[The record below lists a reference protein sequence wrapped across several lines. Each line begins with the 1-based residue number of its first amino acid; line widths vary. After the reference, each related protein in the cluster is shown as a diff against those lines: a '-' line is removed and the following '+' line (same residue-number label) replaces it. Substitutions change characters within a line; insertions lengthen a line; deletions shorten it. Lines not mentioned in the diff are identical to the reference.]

1 MKYDY
6 LIVGAGLAGAV
17 FAHFATREGKRCLVV
32 EKKANIGGMCHT
44 ENVDGIIVHKFGAH
58 IFHTNRKEI
67 WDFVNGIV
75 EFEPFV
81 NTPIANYQN
90 RVFNMPINMN
100 TFNQLWGVITPYEA
114 KKRLQ
119 SQIVSNDSPKNLEE
133 WVLANVGSDIY
144 KYLIKDYTEK
154 QWGKS
159 CTELPPDIMRRI
171 PIRYTY
177 NNNYF
182 NDLYQGIPKNGYTD
196 FIRKLMS
203 GSDFQLEIDYFYDKE
218 YFDRKADKVV
228 YTGAIDRFFNY
239 EFGAL
244 EWRSVRFD
252 EHVYYTDNFQG
263 VAVVNHT
270 DLMPYTR
277 TIEHRHFQHK
287 CTSEKT
293 IVSYEYPCVNAENPC
308 YPVPTAENINLYS
321 KYKAQIDTSKYIML
335 GRLAEYKYYD
345 MNVIIENIYDKYKE
359 TDD

>member
-6 LIVGAGLAGAV
+6 LIVGAGLAGAM
-17 FAHFATREGKRCLVV
+17 FAYFATQKGKKCLVV

-44 ENVDGIIVHKFGAH
+44 ENVDGIIVHKLGAH

-67 WDFVNGIV
+67 WDFVNDIV
-75 EFEPFV
+75 EFEPFI
-81 NTPIANYQN
+81 NAPIANYQT

-114 KKRLQ
+114 KKQLQ
-119 SQIVSNDSPKNLEE
+119 KQIVRNDSPKNLEE

-182 NDLYQGIPKNGYTD
+182 NDLYQGIPKNGYSD
-196 FIRKLMS
+196 FISRLLE
-203 GSDFQLEIDYFYDKE
+203 GSKIILGTDYLADRVYYDK
-218 YFDRKADKVV
+218 KAEKVV
-228 YTGAIDRFFNY
+228 YTGAIDRFFNNQY
-239 EFGAL
+239 GAL
-244 EWRSVRFD
+244 EWRSVWFD
-252 EHVYYTDNFQG
+252 EHVYDTDSFQG

-270 DLMPYTR
+270 DSIPYTR

-287 CTSEKT
+287 CTSSKT
-293 IVSYEYPCVNAENPC
+293 IVSFEYSGVNAENPC
-308 YPVPTAENINLYS
+308 YPVPTAANINLYS
-321 KYKAQIDTSKYIML
+321 KYKAQIDTTKYIML
-335 GRLAEYKYYD
+335 GRLAEYKYYT
-345 MNVIIENIYDKYKE
+345 MNEIIEKIYDEYKG
-359 TDD
+359 TCD